1 MLHSKN
7 NNQFDVKDEIFGS
20 VYTNKTL
27 SKFKMPE
34 KEMLADSAYYQIMNE
49 LILDGNATQNLA
61 TFVQTWAEPQ
71 VQKLMQDCIVKN
83 MIDKD
88 DSKSIEKSIEEIRN
102 IRSSL
107 N

>member
-7 NNQFDVKDEIFGS
+7 NNQFNIKDEMFGS
-20 VYTNKTL
+20 IDTNKTL
-27 SKFKMPE
+27 SKYKMPE
-34 KEMLADSAYYQIMNE
+34 NEMLAESAYSSIINE

-71 VQKLMQDCIVKN
+71 IQKLMQDCIVKN

-88 DSKSIEKSIEEIRN
+88 E
-102 IRSSL
+102 
-107 N
+107 